1 MQISPR
7 SPGVRVAFIFGQSLS
22 SESGG
27 SRFTLPR
34 AGHSR
39 GLEPQGALRNIA
51 PRGLATERGH
61 GSLLSRF
68 ACEVSGSC
76 CPSHSGIR
84 MGAGNSAAHLCH
96 ATYLTAK
103 GNSLPCA
110 RVDGNG
116 LKGKSQRDLAVSGGP
131 PFKSSPLST
140 LLNFREQRRRGS
152 FWLA

>member
-7 SPGVRVAFIFGQSLS
+7 SPGVRAAFLLGLSLS

-34 AGHSR
+34 VGHSG
-39 GLEPQGALRNIA
+39 GLEPQGALLNIA
-51 PRGLATERGH
+51 PRGLARERGH
-61 GSLLSRF
+61 GSLFSRF
-68 ACEVSGSC
+68 ACEMSGSC
-76 CPSHSGIR
+76 CSSHSGIR

-103 GNSLPCA
+103 GHNLPCA

-131 PFKSSPLST
+131 PFKSYPLST
-140 LLNFREQRRRGS
+140 LLNFREQRRKGS